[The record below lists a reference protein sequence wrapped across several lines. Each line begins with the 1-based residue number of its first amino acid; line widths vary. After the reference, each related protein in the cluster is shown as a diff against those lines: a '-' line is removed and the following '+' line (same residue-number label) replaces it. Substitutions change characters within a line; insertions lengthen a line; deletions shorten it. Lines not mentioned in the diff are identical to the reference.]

1 MNKDKLTS
9 LLFLILGIGLILPSI
24 IFSFNTIKI
33 LTTYQATKGI
43 LIDFYEKEK
52 EDKKTGTTYILYAPI
67 YEYFDKRGNRYTIN
81 SGSYTNMTSLINKES
96 KIYYDENFPQLAVTS
111 SFQLYGIPLISIFF
125 CVVCL
130 ITAYIVKKSPII

>member
-52 EDKKTGTTYILYAPI
+52 EDKKTGTTYILYAPMDI
-67 YEYFDKRGNRYTIN
+67 P
-81 SGSYTNMTSLINKES
+81 L
-96 KIYYDENFPQLAVTS
+96 NFPV
-111 SFQLYGIPLISIFF
+111 
-125 CVVCL
+125 
-130 ITAYIVKKSPII
+130 